1 MRNLVK
7 FAVAYAKAGFA
18 VLPMVGKQ
26 PLIKFADRPPL
37 TVEQIE
43 SFWLTHPYAQIA
55 LRTTNFFVVDID
67 EHADGADGFKTF
79 REFDH
84 PEWFRDT
91 LSQTTAGGGRQL
103 FYLKR
108 DDAAIQQNIGWRPGI
123 DIKAHVNNYVV
134 VAPSER
140 DGHQYKWENNNPI
153 VTASPELV
161 ASINQRPDYKPSS
174 LSIDYDGKTATA
186 ELFETISK
194 GLGDTGGRNNALAS
208 FSGGLLIRGV
218 DPESVLD
225 LARIANA
232 RTPDQLSEKELIR
245 TVESM
250 VRKEIRRREA
260 ES

>member
-1 MRNLVK
+1 MKNLVNY
-7 FAVAYAKAGFA
+7 AIVYAKAGFS

-26 PLIKFADRPPL
+26 PLIKFADKPAL
-37 TVEQIE
+37 TPEQVQK
-43 SFWLTHPYAQIA
+43 FWMTHPYSQIA

-67 EHADGADGFKTF
+67 EHPDGADGFKSF
-79 REFDH
+79 REFEH

-108 DDAAIQQNIGWRPGI
+108 DTNMEQNIGWLPGI
-123 DIKAHVNNYVV
+123 DVKAHVNNYVV

-140 DGHQYKWENNNPI
+140 GGHQYKWENNNPI

-225 LARIANA
+225 LAKIANA
-232 RTPDQLSEKELIR
+232 RTPDSLTEREVIR

-250 VRKEIRRREA
+250 VKKEIRRREA
-260 ES
+260 QA

>member
-1 MRNLVK
+1 M
-7 FAVAYAKAGFA
+7 
-18 VLPMVGKQ
+18 LPMVGKQ
-26 PLIKFADRPPL
+26 PLIKFADKPAL
-37 TVEQIE
+37 TPEQVQK
-43 SFWLTHPYAQIA
+43 FWMTHPYSQIA

-67 EHADGADGFKTF
+67 EHPDGADGFKSF
-79 REFDH
+79 REFEH

-108 DDAAIQQNIGWRPGI
+108 DTNMEQNIGWLPGI
-123 DIKAHVNNYVV
+123 DVKAHVNNYVV

-140 DGHQYKWENNNPI
+140 GGHQYKWENNNPI

-225 LARIANA
+225 LAKIANA
-232 RTPDQLSEKELIR
+232 RTPDSLTEREVIR

-250 VRKEIRRREA
+250 VKKEIRRREA
-260 ES
+260 QA

>member
-1 MRNLVK
+1 MKNLVNY
-7 FAVAYAKAGFA
+7 AIAYAKAGFS

-26 PLIKFADRPPL
+26 PLIKFADKPAL
-37 TVEQIE
+37 TPEQVQK
-43 SFWLTHPYAQIA
+43 FWMTHPYSQIA

-67 EHADGADGFKTF
+67 EHPDGADGFKSF
-79 REFDH
+79 REFEH

-108 DDAAIQQNIGWRPGI
+108 DTNMEQNIGWLPGI
-123 DIKAHVNNYVV
+123 DVKAHVNNYVV

-140 DGHQYKWENNNPI
+140 GGHQYKWENNRPI

-161 ASINQRPDYKPSS
+161 ASINQRADYKPSN
-174 LSIDYDGKTATA
+174 LNIDYDGKTATA

-225 LARIANA
+225 LAKIANA
-232 RTPDQLSEKELIR
+232 RTPDSLTEREVIR

-250 VRKEIRRREA
+250 VKKEIRRREA
-260 ES
+260 QA